1 MILENKKVIA
11 QIYNE
16 DNAYTL
22 TGDLVI
28 TWPYISKFDGAFHI
42 KITGE
47 QCGSFYYEEEGDIPK
62 FKQFYNVQM
71 ERMDSLTKLLDNTI
85 SDIKNIIE
93 NNYI

>member
-47 QCGSFYYEEEGDIPK
+47 QCGSFYYEEEEFPK
-62 FKQFYNVQM
+62 FKQLYNVQD
-71 ERMDSLTKLLDNTI
+71 ERKDSLTRLLDSTI